1 MFQFSRQNSGK
12 GVDGGKPLKAE
23 SFSKKVCLARNACV
37 AQKNKVPFIKRR
49 EKEEYGDSF
58 FEDPLR
64 IRFTPSDLL

>member
-37 AQKNKVPFIKRR
+37 AQKK
-49 EKEEYGDSF
+49 
-58 FEDPLR
+58 
-64 IRFTPSDLL
+64 

>member
-37 AQKNKVPFIKRR
+37 AQKKIKRPSGVIFWIQKKR
-49 EKEEYGDSF
+49 KKTQYSMQGIYVSF
-58 FEDPLR
+58 AN
-64 IRFTPSDLL
+64 